1 MRMRTRRGF
10 LQSTAVA
17 AAVAGKPAGALPGSQ
32 GDSKPAQPEV
42 YRRLG
47 IRPVIN
53 GVGVVTRLGGSI
65 MPPEVVRAME
75 EASRCFVPLEEL
87 QIKAGQ
93 RLAELLGIPD
103 ALVTAGCASAITVAT
118 AACMVGG
125 DVSKL
130 SQLPDTTGLK
140 HEVIQL
146 KAHPNEYEA
155 QIRLAGA
162 KIVYVENR
170 QELDRAINERTAM
183 LFFLNTRDPDG
194 PIHRD
199 EWIRVGKERNVF
211 TFNDA
216 ASDVP
221 PAAHLSEYV
230 LQGFDLVGISGG
242 KALLG
247 PQCSGLLLGR
257 RDLVRAARNAI
268 SPHAGIG
275 RGMKVGKEEIIGLLA
290 AVERYLKV
298 DHDAEQREMEARVQ
312 YIIHALANVKGVKAS
327 LYMPE
332 IENHVPH
339 VTIDWDEAVRKRTSE
354 DVADAL
360 LRGEPSIAV
369 SRMGAGSL
377 RVSVWMM
384 RGNEYKTVA
393 RRLQEILG

>member
-17 AAVAGKPAGALPGSQ
+17 AALAGKPEVALAGAQ
-32 GDSKPAQPEV
+32 GDSIPAQPEV

-87 QIKAGQ
+87 QIKAGEK
-93 RLAELLGIPD
+93 LAELLGIPD

-125 DVSKL
+125 DVPRL
-130 SQLPDTTGLK
+130 AQLPDATGLK
-140 HEVIQL
+140 NEVIQL

-155 QIRLAGA
+155 QIRLVGA

-199 EWIRVGKERNVF
+199 EWIRIGKERNVF

-230 LQGFDLVGISGG
+230 RQGFDLVGISGG

-257 RDLVRAARNAI
+257 KDLVQAARNAI

-298 DHDAEQREMEARVQ
+298 DHDAEQREMEIRVQ
-312 YIIHALANVKGVKAS
+312 YIIHALANLKGVKAS
-327 LYMPE
+327 LYIPE

-339 VTIDWDEAVRKRTSE
+339 VAIDWDEAVRKRTSH
-354 DVADAL
+354 DVTDDL

-369 SRMGAGSL
+369 SRMGAGSV

-393 RRLQEILG
+393 RRLQETLG